1 MFSPMRN
8 RFGIPGAISVIAL
21 VFAMMGGAYA
31 ANNNGSGKATA
42 SAKAKKGPRGP
53 KGATG
58 PAGPQ
63 GPAGSAGA
71 NGKDGAQGAKGDT
84 GPQGP
89 QGPEGPE
96 GEEGS
101 PWSAGGTLPVGS
113 TETGAWSGSSPRFTL
128 EGEEATE
135 DTTVSFPIHLAS
147 APTFVYV
154 AADAE
159 GHTSS
164 AAGCAGVSGG
174 VPKASSGKFCV
185 YGVGLVFGPFNF
197 PGSSIEVFNP
207 TEGGDAN
214 AAPTPAG
221 ALLRLSCA
229 VERCVNHGVW
239 AVTG

>member
-31 ANNNGSGKATA
+31 ASNNSGKATA

-58 PAGPQ
+58 PAGPAGPQ
-63 GPAGSAGA
+63 GPAGA

-101 PWSAGGTLPVGS
+101 PWTAGGTLPVGS
-113 TETGAWSGSSPRFTL
+113 TETGVWSGSSARFTL
-128 EGEEATE
+128 EGEEAME
-135 DTTVSFPIHLAS
+135 DTSVSFPIHLAS

-154 AADAE
+154 AADSE
-159 GHTSS
+159 GNMSS
-164 AAGCAGVSGG
+164 AAGCPGVSGG

-185 YGVGLVFGPFNF
+185 YGVGLKFGALNF
-197 PGSSIEVFNP
+197 PGSSVQLINP
-207 TEGGDAN
+207 TSGGEVE
-214 AAPTPAG
+214 TTIPAG
-221 ALLRLSCA
+221 AVLRLSCA
-229 VERCVNHGVW
+229 VERCVNHGLW